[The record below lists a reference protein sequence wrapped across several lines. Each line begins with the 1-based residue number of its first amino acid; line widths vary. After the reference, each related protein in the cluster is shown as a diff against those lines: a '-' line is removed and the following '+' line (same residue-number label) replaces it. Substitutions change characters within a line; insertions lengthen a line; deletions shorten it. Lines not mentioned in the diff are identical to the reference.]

1 MNSEKMTQYSHSK
14 LQHIEFSR
22 AVHDKSIFCW
32 YFLNNY
38 FEQFSLDE
46 EPSVWLMK
54 AVWEVSL
61 SFITTRPGRDHR
73 VASF

>member
-14 LQHIEFSR
+14 LQHIEFSW

-38 FEQFSLDE
+38 FEQFSLDGLGTKCLINE
-46 EPSVWLMK
+46 SCLR
-54 AVWEVSL
+54 SIIIFHYN
-61 SFITTRPGRDHR
+61 SG
-73 VASF
+73 

>member
-14 LQHIEFSR
+14 LQHIELSR

-46 EPSVWLMK
+46 EPSV
-54 AVWEVSL
+54 
-61 SFITTRPGRDHR
+61 
-73 VASF
+73 